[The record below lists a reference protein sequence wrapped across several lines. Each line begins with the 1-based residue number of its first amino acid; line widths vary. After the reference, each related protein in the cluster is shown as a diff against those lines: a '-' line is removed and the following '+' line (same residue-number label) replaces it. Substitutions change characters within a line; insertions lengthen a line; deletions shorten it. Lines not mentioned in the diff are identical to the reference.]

1 MSIKSTRLKKRI
13 LALILMIAVLCTS
26 MDMEA
31 FYIETKA
38 SDDVEMTT
46 LYLVD
51 NTNEKWIGND
61 NAVIELVDNT
71 NGHKHYTMKKNDD
84 TSWSVEVLDTAYN
97 ITFNRLNPSD
107 NTQWNSWS
115 AGGRDDNNAYLDRKS
130 VV

>member
-26 MDMEA
+26 IDMEV

-71 NGHKHYTMKKNDD
+71 NPELFT
-84 TSWSVEVLDTAYN
+84 
-97 ITFNRLNPSD
+97 
-107 NTQWNSWS
+107 
-115 AGGRDDNNAYLDRKS
+115 
-130 VV
+130 VVS

>member
-13 LALILMIAVLCTS
+13 LALILMIALLCTS

-61 NAVIELVDNT
+61 NAIIELVDNT
-71 NGHKHYTMKKNDD
+71 NWHKHYTMKKNDD
-84 TSWSVEVLDTAYN
+84 TSWSVDVPDTAYN
-97 ITFNRLNPSD
+97 ITFNRLNPGD
-107 NTQWNSWS
+107 NTQ
-115 AGGRDDNNAYLDRKS
+115 
-130 VV
+130 

>member
-13 LALILMIAVLCTS
+13 LALILMIALLCTS

-61 NAVIELVDNT
+61 NAIIELVDNT
-71 NGHKHYTMKKNDD
+71 NGHKHYTMKKMM
-84 TSWSVEVLDTAYN
+84 
-97 ITFNRLNPSD
+97 
-107 NTQWNSWS
+107 TQ
-115 AGGRDDNNAYLDRKS
+115 AGVWMFLIQHIILHLTD
-130 VV
+130 